1 MRKFTIT
8 LLILVSVI
16 YSLSAQNDYSKVRIF
31 LNDTGLQQI
40 AELGID
46 VTEGEYKKGAYFI
59 TDLSSA
65 QVMKLINENI
75 QYEVLIQDVITYYS
89 QRAANEMPSSISRDL
104 NDDEWPVP
112 ENWEFGSMGGFYTLD
127 EVMSELDDMATLY
140 PDLISPRYVISEDTL
155 THENRYTYWVR
166 LSDNPEIN
174 EDEPEILYTGV
185 HHAREPM
192 SVQQMIFYM
201 WHLLENYAI
210 DPDIQLL
217 VDNTEM
223 YFVPVVNPDG
233 YHWNEVTYPN
243 GGGMW
248 RKNRRDNGDGSH
260 GVDPNRNYGYMWGY
274 DNIGSSP
281 YPADETYRGPSA
293 FSEPETQNIRDF
305 TNSHE
310 FKIALNYHSYSNLLL
325 YPWGWTSDVTPDDDL
340 FYAFGM
346 LMTEENG
353 YTVGPAATTIYSVN
367 GDSNDWMYG
376 EQETKEKVF
385 AYVPEVGNSN
395 DGFWPST
402 ARIIPLC
409 QENMLQNILA
419 AQLVGK
425 YADVEETT
433 PLITGD
439 LEGQLIY
446 DITRLGLTDAEEF
459 TVSLTPLD
467 DVIIST
473 GDDDSYM
480 NMDLMQTDT
489 DSISF
494 SLDASIENGTEFRFL
509 LSVDNGMFTVSDTI
523 TKIFGTTVV
532 IFNDDAE
539 DLEMWTSAK
548 WDVTNEDY
556 FSPSNSITDSK
567 FTNYQAD
574 QNNAINLDTT
584 IDLTDVSMAFLTFWA
599 KWEIEPA
606 WDYVQ
611 VLIQKDGESEW
622 TALSGEHT
630 KMGGNNYLNSDEPYY
645 DGFTDW
651 VNEEIDISEFTGG
664 KVSFRFL
671 LVTDS
676 YEEEDGFYFDDFII
690 SVISTA
696 TLIDDNS
703 INNIFISNAYPNPAN
718 NKFTVSFNS
727 DLRNDDGE
735 LQLFNSLGSI
745 VMKQSFAGNMGSLDV
760 DVSNLP
766 DGIYYYSLS
775 IEGKNSEVK
784 KLIKIRR

>member
-1 MRKFTIT
+1 MRKFTFT
-8 LLILVSVI
+8 LIILFSVI
-16 YSLSAQNDYSKVRIF
+16 YSLSAQNNYSKVRIF
-31 LNDTGLQQI
+31 LNETGLKQI
-40 AELGID
+40 SKLGID
-46 VTEGEYKKGAYFI
+46 VTEGEYKKGAFFT
-59 TDLSSA
+59 TDLSNT
-65 QVMKLINENI
+65 QIEKLIDAEI
-75 QYEVLIQDVITYYS
+75 QYEVLIQDVISFYS
-89 QRAANEMPSSISRDL
+89 ERAANEMPSSISRDL

-112 ENWEFGSMGGFYTLD
+112 QNWEYGSMGGFYTLD
-127 EVMSELDDMATLY
+127 EVMSELDDMAAMY
-140 PDLISPRYVISEDTL
+140 PNLISPRYIISEDTVTL
-155 THENRYTYWVR
+155 ENRYIYWVR
-166 LSDNPEIN
+166 LSDNPEVN

-260 GVDPNRNYGYMWGY
+260 GVDPNRNYGHMWGY
-274 DNIGSSP
+274 DNSGSSP

-293 FSEPETQNIRDF
+293 FSEPETKNIRDF
-305 TNSHE
+305 TVSHE

-325 YPWGWTSDVTPDDDL
+325 YPWGWTSDLSPDDDL

-385 AYVPEVGNSN
+385 AYVPEVGNNN

-409 QENMLQNILA
+409 QENMLQNITA

-425 YADVEETT
+425 YANVEEST

-439 LEGQLIY
+439 LEGQIIY

-473 GDDDSYM
+473 GDDDSFM
-480 NMDLMQTDT
+480 NMDLMQMET

-509 LSVDNGMFTVSDTI
+509 LSVDNGMFSVSDTV
-523 TKIFGTTVV
+523 TKIFGSTVV

-539 DLEMWTSAK
+539 DLEMWTSTK

-556 FSPSNSITDSK
+556 YSPSNSITDSK
-567 FTNYQAD
+567 FNNYQGD
-574 QNNAINLDTT
+574 QNNAITMDTT
-584 IDLTDVSMAFLTFWA
+584 IDLTDVSMAFLNFWG

-611 VLIQKDGESEW
+611 VLIQKDGESDW
-622 TALSGEHT
+622 TALSGKYT
-630 KMGGNNYLNSDEPYY
+630 KTGGNNYLNSDEPYY

-651 VNEEIDISEFTGG
+651 VNENIDISDFAGG
-664 KVSFRFL
+664 KVSFRFI

-676 YEEEDGFYFDDFII
+676 YEEEDGFYFDDFIV

-696 TLIDDNS
+696 TFINNNS
-703 INNIFISNAYPNPAN
+703 IGDIFVSNAYPNPTN
-718 NKFTVSFNS
+718 DKFTISFSS
-727 DLRNDDGE
+727 DLRNEGGN
-735 LQLFNSLGSI
+735 LQLFNSFGSLVMNQSFTDNKGSI
-745 VMKQSFAGNMGSLDV
+745 IM

-775 IEGKNSEVK
+775 IQGKSSEVK
-784 KLIKIRR
+784 KLIKISR